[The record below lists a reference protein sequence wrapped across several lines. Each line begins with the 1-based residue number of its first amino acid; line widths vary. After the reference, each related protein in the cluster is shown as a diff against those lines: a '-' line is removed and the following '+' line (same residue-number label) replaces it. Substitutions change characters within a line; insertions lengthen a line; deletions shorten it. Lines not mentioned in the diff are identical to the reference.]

1 MLHNKIL
8 QSRKSVREYKSKS
21 VNNKEL
27 AAIISY
33 ANEIEEK
40 YSNGTFEFLVFENGK
55 EIFNKLDGIAG
66 YNGVM
71 IKSPHYL
78 GVQINKNDNE
88 SLIKTAFYTEQLITK
103 AYELEI
109 GTCWIS
115 MSAVNEEIRKSLIE
129 NKNSDINY
137 LISLGY
143 PKEKV
148 PFVPNPSSSRLSIE
162 DIVYKD
168 EVGNDI
174 DIKYLENRNLDELF
188 YHIKNAPSYR
198 NSQPWR
204 FIIKDNKVLIAIKD
218 VSKVNNLI
226 DAGIIMYYFEKMS
239 HEIGYR
245 STWEIAIEKSL
256 IDKEFTVIAK
266 INL

>member
-1 MLHNKIL
+1 MLNSKIL
-8 QSRKSVREYKSKS
+8 QNRKSIREYKSKS
-21 VNNKEL
+21 INKKEFTT
-27 AAIISY
+27 IINY

-40 YSNGTFEFLVFENGK
+40 YSNGTFNFLVFENGK
-55 EIFNKLDGIAG
+55 GIFNKLDGIAG

-78 GVQINKNDNE
+78 GIQINKNDKE

-115 MSAVNEEIRKSLIE
+115 MSAVSEEIRKSLIE
-129 NKNSDINY
+129 NKNSDIQY

-148 PFVPNPSSSRLSIE
+148 PFVPSPSSSRLSIE

-168 EVGNDI
+168 EIGKEI

-188 YHIKNAPSYR
+188 YNIKNAPSYR

-204 FIIKDNKVLIAIKD
+204 FIIKDNKVLIAVKD
-218 VSKVNNLI
+218 DSKINNLI
-226 DAGIIMYYFEKMS
+226 DAGIIMYYFEKLS

-245 STWEIAIEKSL
+245 SSWEITLEKPL
-256 IDKEFTVIAK
+256 VDKEFTVVAS